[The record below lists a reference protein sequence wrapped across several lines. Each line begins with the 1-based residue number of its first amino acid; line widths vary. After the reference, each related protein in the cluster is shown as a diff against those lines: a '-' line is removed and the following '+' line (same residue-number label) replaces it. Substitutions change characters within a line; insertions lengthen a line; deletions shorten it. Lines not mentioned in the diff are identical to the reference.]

1 MVQLSSSNYPELVLM
16 TLTLQGQPSSRE
28 RKIPVL
34 NRIENGPLV
43 VLAALLAIRMA
54 RGKVDTSPEVAEAR

>member
-1 MVQLSSSNYPELVLM
+1 M

-28 RKIPVL
+28 RQAPVL
-34 NRIENGPLV
+34 HRIENGPLV

-54 RGKVDTSPEVAEAR
+54 KGKVDGPEVVEAR